1 MSCYISKNKPMKSF
15 FRMNRILIQLLFT
28 SAILV
33 FVSACQEEERELI
46 IPEENNAI
54 PRESD
59 LGKLIEQVTLHDGS
73 FDDIIDETHCFS
85 INLPY
90 SIFLNGEIREIGSIN
105 DYELIDGTEDIVIN
119 FPVTINLANH
129 KQVFIT
135 SIEQFEE
142 LKLTCMP
149 EDSDIECIDFKYPLT
164 LLLFNS
170 TTNEIHSRVVNH
182 DAEWYLFIDDL
193 SEEVLMSIKY
203 PVILETFS
211 GRLIE
216 VTHNTMLFNEIL
228 EWARS
233 CNEMD

>member
-1 MSCYISKNKPMKSF
+1 MNK
-15 FRMNRILIQLLFT
+15 ILIQLLFN

-73 FDDIIDETHCFS
+73 FDDIVDETHCFS

-90 SIFLNGEIREIGSIN
+90 SIFLNGEIREISSIN
-105 DYELIDGTEDIVIN
+105 DYELIEGTDDIAIN

-129 KQVFIT
+129 KQVFVT
-135 SIEQFEE
+135 TIEQFEE

-149 EDSDIECIDFKYPLT
+149 EDPDIECIDFKYPLT

-170 TTNEIHSRVVNH
+170 ATNEIQSRIMNH
-182 DAEWYLFIDDL
+182 DAEWYQFIDDL

-203 PVILETFS
+203 PVTLETFS
-211 GRLIE
+211 GQSIE
-216 VTHNTMLFNEIL
+216 VTHNTLLLNEII

-233 CNEMD
+233 CDEMD